1 VKDVMAKPR
10 TAAGYGATHVTKV
23 REACLYLA
31 TKVGDLLGEL
41 VIVGGLVPS
50 LIVDQ
55 KQEGLQRHI
64 GTLDLDL
71 DVGMELAILEEG
83 RYAELTERLR
93 AAGFGPDTNERGNI
107 TRQRWKID
115 GPPKVTLDF
124 LVAPTRPDDEGGHL
138 RNLQDDFAAVI
149 APGLQLAFRDSKTV
163 RLAERTI
170 RGERAERSV
179 LVCGAGAFVVMKAL
193 AFRNRGENK
202 DAYDLSYVVRN
213 YGAGVGDVAG
223 LLAPLME
230 EPDAKKAVEFLR
242 EDFATIDS
250 LGPRRVSEFLFDAR
264 HDDEEGKVWSAVQD
278 LIRLLDEKA

>member
-1 VKDVMAKPR
+1 VEELMAKPR
-10 TAAGYGATHVTKV
+10 TAAGYDATHVTKV

-55 KQEGLQRHI
+55 RQEGLQRHI
-64 GTLDLDL
+64 GTLDLD
-71 DVGMELAILEEG
+71 VGLEVAILEEG

-124 LVAPTRPDDEGGHL
+124 LIAPTRPGDEGGHL

-149 APGLQLAFRDSKTV
+149 APGLRLAFRDSKTV

-213 YGAGVGDVAG
+213 YGEGVGDVAG

-230 EPDAKKAVEFLR
+230 DPEAQKAVGFLR
-242 EDFATIDS
+242 EDFAAIDS

-264 HDDEEGKVWSAVQD
+264 HDEEEGKVWSAVQD
-278 LIRLLDEKA
+278 LLRFLDEKA